1 MSFNA
6 ALTPITDWFI
16 PGDLLADREMR
27 TRARMFLISH
37 MFGPI
42 LGNVI
47 PAYLL
52 WIDPKD
58 AGKLVIL
65 ASSICSFWV
74 YPFALKHTGRYA
86 LLAFASIQN
95 LLFAILWGCFFYG
108 GLSSPFLPWLVTVP
122 LLAFF
127 YLGASVWNC
136 ITILLQITTSLTIF
150 IALFALGGHF
160 PQTIPLAD
168 MQGIGL
174 ISIISASIYVSMMAL
189 FYARILAS
197 QGEFE
202 KEVRKHLETAS
213 QLRGAVSEA
222 ERASAAKADFLAK
235 TSHELRTPLN
245 AIIGYSQ
252 MLLEET
258 DPAVDPQGV
267 DDLNR
272 IHDAGRHL
280 LHLVDAIL
288 DLSKIEAGKMEVFV
302 EPVDVAAL
310 LRQVANRWTSA
321 RRIAGRRISLQIE
334 PAAGVIEADAEKLEQ
349 ILDALIDNAL
359 CHAPNGDVEIAARMP
374 KAGAGSDVVE
384 ISVADKGPGIAEALV
399 PALFETFNSQDD
411 VSTSK
416 YGGAGLGLP
425 LCHRLSALMGASLS
439 VRTAPR
445 VGTTVVVALPRHRRD
460 ANQGDCPA
468 AHLAEAA

>member
-1 MSFNA
+1 MIKEKLSFTKSLRATLIHAKYECEDRNAELPMSFNA

-16 PGDLLADREMR
+16 PGELLADREMR

-65 ASSICSFWV
+65 AGSICSFWV

-127 YLGASVWNC
+127 YLGASVRNC
-136 ITILLQITTSLTIF
+136 VTILLQITTSLTIF

-321 RRIAGRRISLQIE
+321 RRIDGRRISLQVE
-334 PAAGVIEADAEKLEQ
+334 PAAGMIEADAAKLEQ

-374 KAGAGSDVVE
+374 ETGAGSDVVE
-384 ISVADKGPGIAEALV
+384 ISVADKGPGIADALV
-399 PALFETFNSQDD
+399 PALFEI
-411 VSTSK
+411 
-416 YGGAGLGLP
+416 L
-425 LCHRLSALMGASLS
+425 
-439 VRTAPR
+439 
-445 VGTTVVVALPRHRRD
+445 
-460 ANQGDCPA
+460 
-468 AHLAEAA
+468 

>member
-1 MSFNA
+1 MRFNTR
-6 ALTPITDWFI
+6 LTAVTDWFI
-16 PGDLLADREMR
+16 PADLLADREMR

-52 WIDPKD
+52 WLDPKS
-58 AGKLVIL
+58 AGTL
-65 ASSICSFWV
+65 AVLAGSITSFWI
-74 YPFALKHTGRYA
+74 YPYALRHTGRYA
-86 LLAFASIQN
+86 PLCFVSIQN

-127 YLGASVWNC
+127 YLGASLWNVV
-136 ITILLQITTSLTIF
+136 TILMQIATSLAIF
-150 IALFALGGHF
+150 IALFALGGQF
-160 PQTIPLAD
+160 PHTIPLAD

-202 KEVRKHLETAS
+202 REVRKHLETAS
-213 QLRGAVSEA
+213 QLRAAVSEA

-252 MLLEET
+252 MLLEDT
-258 DPAVDPQGV
+258 DPKVDPQSV

-272 IHDAGRHL
+272 IHDAGLQL
-280 LHLVDAIL
+280 LRLVNAIL
-288 DLSKIEAGKMEVFV
+288 DLSKIEAGRMEVFV
-302 EPVDVAAL
+302 EPVDVATL
-310 LRQVANRWTSA
+310 LSHVCERWADASQVE
-321 RRIAGRRISLQIE
+321 GRRISLSIE
-334 PAAGVIEADAEKLEQ
+334 GTVGVIEAEAAKLEQ
-349 ILDALIDNAL
+349 ILDALIDNAV
-359 CHAPNGDVEIAARMP
+359 CHAPGGDIEVVAR
-374 KAGAGSDVVE
+374 AQESGAVNACVE
-384 ISVADKGPGIAEALV
+384 ISVSDNGPGIAEALL
-399 PALFETFNSQDD
+399 PALFDTFNSRDD
-411 VSTSK
+411 VSASK

-425 LCHRLSALMGASLS
+425 LCQRLCSLMGASLS
-439 VRTAPR
+439 VRTGAGA
-445 VGTTVVVALPRHRRD
+445 GTTVVVALPRRQRD
-460 ANQGDCPA
+460 EGGGEYADA
-468 AHLAEAA
+468 DLAEAA